1 MPPPDHMPIGLDLTR
16 THKLV
21 SQAFDAALAEAGA
34 TRPVW
39 LTLLS
44 IKSRSMAIQREHA
57 AAIGIQGPTLTHHL
71 NALETQ
77 GLLTRRRDPANRRV
91 HQIELTE
98 AGEALFL
105 RLRAAAIE
113 FDKQLRAGL
122 SEKGLAKFGSLLAT
136 LRGNVGQ

>member
-1 MPPPDHMPIGLDLTR
+1 MQPTEHMPIGLDLTR

-34 TRPVW
+34 SRPVW

-44 IKSRSMAIQREHA
+44 IKSRTMAIQREHA

-98 AGEALFL
+98 AGEVLFL

-122 SEKGLAKFGSLLAT
+122 SEKDLAKFGSLLAT

>member
-1 MPPPDHMPIGLDLTR
+1 MQPTEHMPIGLDLTR

-34 TRPVW
+34 SRPVW

-44 IKSRSMAIQREHA
+44 IKSRTMAIQREHA

-98 AGEALFL
+98 AGEVLFL

-122 SEKGLAKFGSLLAT
+122 SEDDLVKFGSLLAA
-136 LRGNVGQ
+136 LRSNVGQ

>member
-1 MPPPDHMPIGLDLTR
+1 MQPPDHMPIGLDLTR

-39 LTLLS
+39 LALLS
-44 IKSRSMAIQREHA
+44 IKSRTSANQREHA
-57 AAIGIQGPTLTHHL
+57 EAIGIQGPTLTHHL

-91 HQIELTE
+91 HQIELTA

-122 SEKGLAKFGSLLAT
+122 SEDDLVKFGSLLAA
-136 LRGNVGQ
+136 LRTNVG

>member
-1 MPPPDHMPIGLDLTR
+1 MQPTEHMPIGLDLTR

-34 TRPVW
+34 SRPVW

-44 IKSRSMAIQREHA
+44 IKSRTMAIQREHA

-71 NALETQ
+71 NAWETQ

-105 RLRAAAIE
+105 RLRAAAVE

-122 SEKGLAKFGSLLAT
+122 SEDDLMKFASLLAA
-136 LRGNVGQ
+136 LRANVGQ